1 MRSSTILESALPSEI
16 QAAMGL
22 ALLRLKN
29 GGNRAGKRLTLD
41 DIGSVMGR
49 SRESVSQYI
58 SEPTEMAATCW
69 LLATARWPELQDLM
83 LAELDVAEKEAAA
96 RQRAFKLETAA

>member
-1 MRSSTILESALPSEI
+1 MNPSIILEKSLPSEI

-29 GGNRAGKRLTLD
+29 TRKLTLD

-58 SEPTEMAATCW
+58 TDPTDMAATCW
-69 LLATARWPELQDLM
+69 IKVTAKWPILLDLM
-83 LAELDVAEKEAAA
+83 LAELDAEEKAAAA
-96 RQRAFKLETAA
+96 RQRTFKLEDAA